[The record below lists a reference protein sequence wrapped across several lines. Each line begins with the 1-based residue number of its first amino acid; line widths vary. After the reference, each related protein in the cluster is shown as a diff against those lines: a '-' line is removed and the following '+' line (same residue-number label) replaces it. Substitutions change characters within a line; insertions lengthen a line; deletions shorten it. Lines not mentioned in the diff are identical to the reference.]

1 MTPSPPRPSGP
12 PSRRSRYREQ
22 TLAEIKG
29 LAVRR
34 IRENGGA
41 GGLSFN
47 ALAKELGMAGP
58 SLYRY
63 YASRDALLTEL
74 LVDAYADFAEAIT
87 TAVADTGDPADDV
100 RRLAGAYRAW
110 ALANP
115 ELYELLLGTPVP
127 GYSAP
132 PEATREVAVRGF
144 IPLVA
149 AAARLPR
156 GAGGSAPAPPWAE
169 VLADRGFPDDALVTA
184 VRLWTRLHGVLTLE
198 LHGHLGQMV
207 DDPGA
212 LYEAEVAAFLANG

>member
-1 MTPSPPRPSGP
+1 MTPPPTN
-12 PSRRSRYREQ
+12 RRTRYREQ
-22 TLAEIKG
+22 TLTEIKG

-34 IRENGGA
+34 IRETGGA

-74 LVDAYADFAEAIT
+74 LVDAYADFAETIA
-87 TAVADTGDPADDV
+87 AAADAGEPTDEV
-100 RRLAGAYRAW
+100 RRIAGAYRSW
-110 ALANP
+110 ALSNP

-132 PEATREVAVRGF
+132 PEATREVAVRGL

-149 AAARLPR
+149 AVARLPR
-156 GAGGSAPAPPWAE
+156 GAGGSAPAPEWAE
-169 VLADRGFPDDALVTA
+169 VLADHGFPDEALVTA
-184 VRLWTRLHGVLTLE
+184 VRLWTRLHGFLALE
-198 LHGHLGQMV
+198 LHGHLGQIV
-207 DDPGA
+207 EDPGA
-212 LYEAEVAAFLANG
+212 LYDAEVTAFLASGR